1 MTLKPAN
8 AKDNS
13 KRRFNGSGPRPD
25 NNEIKQSEAS
35 ERNAS
40 WSKLSPKEQLEA
52 LDRRLGK
59 GVGAAKQRARLQGL
73 ISNPKTAKFKGT
85 PVPTSQVPE
94 EIRNDTRNLKAKDR
108 RERERTERPSK

>member
-13 KRRFNGSGPRPD
+13 KRRYSGSGPRPD
-25 NNEIKQSEAS
+25 NNEIKQSEAN
-35 ERNAS
+35 ERNAA

-59 GVGAAKQRARLQGL
+59 GVGAQKQRARLQGL
-73 ISNPKTAKFKGT
+73 INNPRATKGA
-85 PVPTSQVPE
+85 SQVSE
-94 EIRNDTRNLKAKDR
+94 ENRNDSRNLKAKER
-108 RERERTERPSK
+108 RERERTERPTK